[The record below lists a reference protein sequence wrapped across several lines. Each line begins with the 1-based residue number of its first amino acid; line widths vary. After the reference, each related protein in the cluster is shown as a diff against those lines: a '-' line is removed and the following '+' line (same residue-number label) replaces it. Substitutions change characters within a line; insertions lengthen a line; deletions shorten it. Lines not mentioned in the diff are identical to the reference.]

1 MDIRTGM
8 NVTELLKDL
17 PESEIEKR
25 LFRLKWLNLAR
36 PKQITPKGYWS
47 IWLIL
52 AGRGWGKTLT
62 GAQDMAWFA
71 LRNPDSRLAIVAPTF
86 ADGRDTCIEGES
98 GLYSVLD
105 EKLIANYNRS
115 LGELVLV
122 NGSRFKTFSS
132 DTPERLRGPQHH
144 RVWCDELG
152 SWKYSETW
160 DQMMFGLRLGEN
172 PKVVVTT
179 TPKPIPLVK
188 DLLKRKD
195 TIITRGSTFEN
206 ENNLADSSLKQLKE
220 RYEGTRLGRQEL
232 YAEVLEDVSGSL
244 WSRDLIEKSMMKY
257 NEKLPDMKRIVIAV
271 DPAVTANKN
280 SDETGIVVCGIDFQ
294 GKYYILNDISG
305 KYSPD
310 AWAKKVVEAYESY
323 KADKVIAEVNNG
335 GDLVERVVKT
345 QHENVSYKSVR
356 ATRGKFVRAEPIA
369 ALYEQKRVKHL
380 ERFSLLEDQLCS
392 YNPEITKQSP
402 DRLDALVWGL
412 TELSARSGIASWR
425 IS

>member
-1 MDIRTGM
+1 MRGLENLSDMDI
-8 NVTELLKDL
+8 
-17 PESEIEKR
+17 ESRI
-25 LFRLKWLNLAR
+25 LRLKWVKQSR
-36 PKQITPKGYWS
+36 PKQLTPDGDWS
-47 IWLIL
+47 VWLIL

-71 LRNPDSRLAIVAPTF
+71 LNNPDSRIAIVAPTF

-98 GLYSVLD
+98 GLISILS
-105 EKLIANYNRS
+105 ENLIANYNRS
-115 LGELVLV
+115 LGELVLH

-144 RVWCDELG
+144 RAWCDELG

-160 DQMMFGLRLGEN
+160 DQLLFGLRLGDN
-172 PKVVVTT
+172 PKVIVTT

-188 DLLKRKD
+188 DLAKRKD
-195 TIITRGSTFEN
+195 VHITSGSTFEN
-206 ENNLADSSLKQLKE
+206 KANLAESSLEQLKQ

-232 YAEVLEDVSGSL
+232 YAEVLEDVEGSL
-244 WSRDLIEKSMMKY
+244 WSRDLIEKSILPY
-257 NEKLPDMKRIVIAV
+257 NEKLPDMKRIVVAV

-280 SDETGIVVCGIDFQ
+280 SDETGIVVCSVDFK
-294 GKYYILNDISG
+294 GRYYILNDMSG
-305 KYSPD
+305 KYTPD
-310 AWAKKVVEAYESY
+310 AWAKKTVETYESY
-323 KADKVIAEVNNG
+323 NADKVIAEVNNG

-345 QHENVSYKSVR
+345 QDANVSYKSVR

-380 ERFSLLEDQLCS
+380 ERFSILEDQLCS
-392 YNPEITKQSP
+392 YNPEITSQSP

-412 TELSARSGIASWR
+412 TELSARSGIASWK
-425 IS
+425 IT

>member
-1 MDIRTGM
+1 MKTI
-8 NVTELLKDL
+8 KDL
-17 PESEIEKR
+17 DKLSDIDIDARILR
-25 LFRLKWLNLAR
+25 LEWIHLAR
-36 PKQITPKGYWS
+36 PKQLTPKGDWS

-71 LRNPDSRLAIVAPTF
+71 LNNPDSRLAIVAPTF

-98 GLYSVLD
+98 GLLSIMD
-105 EKLIANYNRS
+105 EKIIANYNRS
-115 LGELVLV
+115 LGEIVLH
-122 NGSRFKTFSS
+122 NGSRFKTFSA

-152 SWKYSETW
+152 SWKYTETW
-160 DQMMFGLRLGEN
+160 DQMMFGLRLGEH

-179 TPKPIPLVK
+179 TPKPIPLIK

-195 TIITRGSTFEN
+195 TYTTTGSTFEN
-206 ENNLADSSLKQLKE
+206 KENLAEASLSQLKE
-220 RYEGTRLGRQEL
+220 KYEGRRLGRQEL
-232 YAEVLEDVSGSL
+232 YAEVLEDVEGSL
-244 WSRDLIEKSMMKY
+244 WSRDMIESSMVRY
-257 NEKLPDMKRIVIAV
+257 NEKLPSFKRIVIAV
-271 DPAVTANKN
+271 DPAVTANKR
-280 SDETGIVVCGIDFQ
+280 SDETGVVVCAEDFQ
-294 GKYYILNDISG
+294 GKYYILNDLSG

-345 QHENVSYKSVR
+345 VDRNVNYKSVR

-369 ALYEQKRVKHL
+369 ALYEQKRVRHL
-380 ERFSLLEDQLCS
+380 NRFNLLEDQLCS
-392 YNPEITKQSP
+392 YNPEITSQSP

-412 TELSARSGIASWR
+412 TELSARSGIASWK

>member
-1 MDIRTGM
+1 MYNI
-8 NVTELLKDL
+8 KDL
-17 PESEIEKR
+17 DKLSSIEIDAR
-25 LFRLKWLNLAR
+25 LLRLKWINLAR
-36 PKQITPKGYWS
+36 PKQLTPKGDWS

-71 LRNPDSRLAIVAPTF
+71 LNNPDSRLAIVAPTF

-98 GLYSVLD
+98 GLLSIMD
-105 EKLIANYNRS
+105 DKIIANYNRS
-115 LGELVLV
+115 LGEIVLH
-122 NGSRFKTFSS
+122 NGSRFKTFSA

-152 SWKYSETW
+152 SWKYTETW
-160 DQMMFGLRLGEN
+160 DQMMFGLRLGEH

-179 TPKPIPLVK
+179 TPKPIPLIK

-195 TIITRGSTFEN
+195 TYTTTGSTFEN
-206 ENNLADSSLKQLKE
+206 KENLAEASLSQLKE
-220 RYEGTRLGRQEL
+220 KYEGTRLGRQEL
-232 YAEVLEDVSGSL
+232 YAEVLEDVEGSL
-244 WSRDLIEKSMMKY
+244 WSRDMIESSMVRY
-257 NEKLPDMKRIVIAV
+257 NEKLPSFKRIVIAV
-271 DPAVTANKN
+271 DPAVTANKR
-280 SDETGIVVCGIDFQ
+280 SDETGVVVCAEDFQ
-294 GKYYILNDISG
+294 GKYYILNDLSG

-345 QHENVSYKSVR
+345 VDRNVNYKSVR

-369 ALYEQKRVKHL
+369 ALYEQKRVRHL
-380 ERFSLLEDQLCS
+380 NRFNLLEDQLCS
-392 YNPEITKQSP
+392 YNPEITSQSP

-412 TELSARSGIASWR
+412 TELSARSGIASWK

>member
-1 MDIRTGM
+1 MKTI
-8 NVTELLKDL
+8 KDL
-17 PESEIEKR
+17 DKLSDIDIDARILR
-25 LFRLKWLNLAR
+25 LEWIHLAR
-36 PKQITPKGYWS
+36 PKQLTPKGDWS

-71 LRNPDSRLAIVAPTF
+71 LNNPDSRLAIVAPTF

-98 GLYSVLD
+98 GLLSIMD
-105 EKLIANYNRS
+105 EKIIANYNRS
-115 LGELVLV
+115 LGEIVLH
-122 NGSRFKTFSS
+122 NGSRFKTFSA

-152 SWKYSETW
+152 SWKYTETW
-160 DQMMFGLRLGEN
+160 DQMMCGLRLGEH
-172 PKVVVTT
+172 PKVVGTT
-179 TPKPIPLVK
+179 TPKPIPLIK

-195 TIITRGSTFEN
+195 TYTTTGSTFEN
-206 ENNLADSSLKQLKE
+206 KENLAEASLSQLKE
-220 RYEGTRLGRQEL
+220 KYEGTRLGRQEL
-232 YAEVLEDVSGSL
+232 YAEVLEDVEGSL
-244 WSRDLIEKSMMKY
+244 WSRDMIESSMIRY
-257 NEKLPDMKRIVIAV
+257 NEKLPSFKRIVIAV
-271 DPAVTANKN
+271 DPAVTANKR
-280 SDETGIVVCGIDFQ
+280 SDETGVVVCAEDFQ
-294 GKYYILNDISG
+294 GKYYILNDLSG

-345 QHENVSYKSVR
+345 VDRNVNYKSVR

-369 ALYEQKRVKHL
+369 ALYEQKRVRHL
-380 ERFSLLEDQLCS
+380 NRFNLLEDQLCS
-392 YNPEITKQSP
+392 YNPEITSQSP

-412 TELSARSGIASWR
+412 TELSSRSGIASWK

>member
-1 MDIRTGM
+1 MKTI
-8 NVTELLKDL
+8 KDL
-17 PESEIEKR
+17 DKLSDIDIDARILR
-25 LFRLKWLNLAR
+25 LEWIHLAR
-36 PKQITPKGYWS
+36 PKQLTPKGDWS

-71 LRNPDSRLAIVAPTF
+71 LNNPDSRLAIVAPTF

-98 GLYSVLD
+98 GLLSIMD
-105 EKLIANYNRS
+105 EKIIANYNRS
-115 LGELVLV
+115 LGEIVLH
-122 NGSRFKTFSS
+122 NGSRFKTFSA
-132 DTPERLRGPQHH
+132 DTPERLRGPQQH

-152 SWKYSETW
+152 SWKYTETW
-160 DQMMFGLRLGEN
+160 DQMMFGLRLGEH

-179 TPKPIPLVK
+179 TPKPIPLIK

-195 TIITRGSTFEN
+195 TYTTTGSTFEN
-206 ENNLADSSLKQLKE
+206 KENLAEASLSQLKE
-220 RYEGTRLGRQEL
+220 KYEGTRLGRQEL
-232 YAEVLEDVSGSL
+232 YAEVLEDVEGSL
-244 WSRDLIEKSMMKY
+244 WSRDMIESSMVRY
-257 NEKLPDMKRIVIAV
+257 NEKLPSFKRIVIAV
-271 DPAVTANKN
+271 DPAVTANKR
-280 SDETGIVVCGIDFQ
+280 SDETGVVVCAEDFQ
-294 GKYYILNDISG
+294 GKYYILNDLSG

-345 QHENVSYKSVR
+345 VDRNVNYKSVR

-369 ALYEQKRVKHL
+369 ALYEQKRVRHL
-380 ERFSLLEDQLCS
+380 NRFNLLEDQLCS
-392 YNPEITKQSP
+392 YNPEITSQSP

-412 TELSARSGIASWR
+412 TELSARSGIASWK

>member
-1 MDIRTGM
+1 MKTIKALDKLSDIDIDARI
-8 NVTELLKDL
+8 L
-17 PESEIEKR
+17 R
-25 LFRLKWLNLAR
+25 LEWIHLAR
-36 PKQITPKGYWS
+36 PKQLTPKGDWS

-71 LRNPDSRLAIVAPTF
+71 LNNPDSRLAIVAPTF

-98 GLYSVLD
+98 GLLSIMD
-105 EKLIANYNRS
+105 EKIIANYNRS
-115 LGELVLV
+115 LGEIVIH
-122 NGSRFKTFSS
+122 NGSRFKTFSAH
-132 DTPERLRGPQHH
+132 TPERLRGPQHH

-152 SWKYSETW
+152 SWKYTETW
-160 DQMMFGLRLGEN
+160 DQMMFGLRLGEH

-179 TPKPIPLVK
+179 TPKPIPLIK

-195 TIITRGSTFEN
+195 TYTTTGSTFEN
-206 ENNLADSSLKQLKE
+206 KENLAEASLSQLKE
-220 RYEGTRLGRQEL
+220 KYEGTRLGRQEL
-232 YAEVLEDVSGSL
+232 YAEVLEDVEGSL
-244 WSRDLIEKSMMKY
+244 WSRDMIESSMVRY
-257 NEKLPDMKRIVIAV
+257 NEKLPSFKRIVIAV
-271 DPAVTANKN
+271 DPAVTANKR
-280 SDETGIVVCGIDFQ
+280 SDETGVVVCAEDFQ
-294 GKYYILNDISG
+294 GKYYILNDLSG

-345 QHENVSYKSVR
+345 VDRNVNYKSVR

-369 ALYEQKRVKHL
+369 ALYEQKRVRHL
-380 ERFSLLEDQLCS
+380 NRFNLLEDQLCS
-392 YNPEITKQSP
+392 YNPEITSQSP

-412 TELSARSGIASWR
+412 TELSARSGIASWK

>member
-1 MDIRTGM
+1 MRGLENLSDMDI
-8 NVTELLKDL
+8 
-17 PESEIEKR
+17 ESRI
-25 LFRLKWLNLAR
+25 LRLKWVKQSR
-36 PKQITPKGYWS
+36 PKQLTPDGDWS
-47 IWLIL
+47 VWLIL

-71 LRNPDSRLAIVAPTF
+71 LNNPDSRIAIVAPTF

-98 GLYSVLD
+98 GLISILS

-115 LGELVLV
+115 LGELVLH

-144 RVWCDELG
+144 RAWCDELG

-160 DQMMFGLRLGEN
+160 DQLLFGLRLGDN
-172 PKVVVTT
+172 PKVIVTT

-188 DLLKRKD
+188 DLAKRKD
-195 TIITRGSTFEN
+195 VHITSGSTFEN
-206 ENNLADSSLKQLKE
+206 KANLAESSLEQLKQ

-232 YAEVLEDVSGSL
+232 YAEVLEDVEGSL
-244 WSRDLIEKSMMKY
+244 WSRDLIEKSILPY
-257 NEKLPDMKRIVIAV
+257 NEKLPDMKRIVVAV

-280 SDETGIVVCGIDFQ
+280 SDETGIVVCSVDFK
-294 GKYYILNDISG
+294 GRYYILNDMSG
-305 KYSPD
+305 KYTPD

-345 QHENVSYKSVR
+345 QHESVSYKSVR

-412 TELSARSGIASWR
+412 TELSARSGIASWK

>member
-1 MDIRTGM
+1 MYNI
-8 NVTELLKDL
+8 KDL
-17 PESEIEKR
+17 DKLSSIEIDAR
-25 LFRLKWLNLAR
+25 LLRLKWINLAR
-36 PKQITPKGYWS
+36 PKQLTPKGDWS

-71 LRNPDSRLAIVAPTF
+71 LNNPDSRLAIVAPTF

-98 GLYSVLD
+98 GLLSIMD
-105 EKLIANYNRS
+105 DKIIANYNRS
-115 LGELVLV
+115 LGEIVLH
-122 NGSRFKTFSS
+122 NGSRFKTFSA

-160 DQMMFGLRLGEN
+160 DQMMFGLRLGEH

-179 TPKPIPLVK
+179 TPKPIPLIK

-195 TIITRGSTFEN
+195 TYTTTGSTFEN
-206 ENNLADSSLKQLKE
+206 KENLAEASLSQLKE
-220 RYEGTRLGRQEL
+220 KYEGTRLGRQEL
-232 YAEVLEDVSGSL
+232 YAEVLEDVEGSL
-244 WSRDLIEKSMMKY
+244 WSRDMIESSMIRY
-257 NEKLPDMKRIVIAV
+257 NEKLPSFKRIVIAV
-271 DPAVTANKN
+271 DPAVTANKR
-280 SDETGIVVCGIDFQ
+280 SDETGVVVCAEDFQ
-294 GKYYILNDISG
+294 GKYYILNDLSG

-345 QHENVSYKSVR
+345 VDRNVNYKSVR

-369 ALYEQKRVKHL
+369 ALYEQKRVRHL
-380 ERFSLLEDQLCS
+380 NRFNLLEDQLCS
-392 YNPEITKQSP
+392 YNPEITSQSP

-412 TELSARSGIASWR
+412 TELSARSGIASWK